1 MMKTILLVVLVAVL
15 AIVALIAAVVLVR
28 RYLTFRRRVAETTGM
43 KQDLMLWKNL
53 YGLVRGGDGAME
65 AKATLSSKLG
75 QVKAIFMN
83 GLALIRQAGKRPS
96 QVPWFVLVGEPG
108 SGKTSLYERSGL
120 EFRTGVSPEMIQGA
134 PLVTW
139 LGPKSYTLDVS
150 GRVFFDRWLKGSGAE
165 WNLLVRSIRLRNRRF
180 PLSGIILTI
189 PADALLTDDATLT
202 REKASI
208 IGNELQR
215 LLKVTGMNLPCHVV
229 VTKLD
234 MLLGFREYF
243 AWLEGRDAAAPFGWQ
258 NPLKDSA
265 FDEQALAGWLDEL
278 DGRLRE
284 NMMARLLDPK
294 ILRDPAALRQRVDT
308 AGTSSLF
315 PDGLSAIRGNLSIY
329 LNRLFGKE
337 AWNGHDQLLLGGV
350 FFTSARDDGTTI
362 SPEFAALCGKS
373 AMEGLIVSEPKESAD
388 GRFIGGL
395 LSDFVFARKV
405 KASFTARELFIR
417 QIPGYLAAAAVV
429 AIGLVWIFVATFGR
443 GEAHDSLNRQ
453 TAYYRTLAERVRAGD
468 IAASPIV
475 ASAKDG
481 RPVLLKD
488 EPMRGDERATRIAAF
503 CQAQMFAEEEVRA
516 PFGSIVPGFI
526 WFGFDL
532 DLAGDERRE
541 IANRLQT
548 AMVFRP
554 TFAALT
560 RYFQANV
567 KEPFSRLKREAM
579 FSFFWYMLHSDTGR
593 HFKII
598 RIVDVLQYMFPDM
611 GADVI
616 KVLSTFHPDTGYA
629 RSDYEPERYAESPL
643 ASEVV
648 NGLGKQFGEAWK
660 NLEIYGETLY
670 PKTRSVIRS
679 GDEFRALM
687 SGTAGLAKGSAGGV
701 TNGAATAARWQAELE
716 RMSALRKAIDRD
728 APVVRGE
735 EEGALA
741 GAIEKKFGARMPGW
755 MSSDPLKDA
764 VADYRARLRADAD
777 EYDELMGRME
787 KLVSGRYGAD
797 YMRQLRENDKRD
809 RDETVRAFDA
819 EVADLRTAMGR
830 ILGSRLLDNVA
841 VGTDAEH
848 PGVSAG
854 GIRHYAVAGN
864 IVDAALSV
872 RLPEEPKD
880 LGAFFRTMETLVESE
895 RTAEA
900 KLAEAA
906 GVCTNDQL
914 IASFAADV
922 SKMMDVRARA
932 IREQLLA
939 SYARLHPRNGEGV
952 GEMVAS
958 LKAGK
963 ETFGISAPLAT
974 EVFGGINAASMFD
987 PNAAEV
993 CFGVYSEMMELAGA
1007 GTGNRERG
1015 AGEKGPGT
1023 GTKAPINLPNRHEI
1037 EVAMGEYI
1045 DSYIDYWANFGDRL
1059 RMPCVDWEAYR
1070 KLCATIK
1077 PYEVNTLLAIVYRK
1091 SIAILSAI
1099 PKACLDKG
1107 REKDLADAVTLLESR
1122 IQMLT
1127 PHFSDVCLRQA
1138 TDWSLLHADP
1148 TTAYRFLRE
1157 CPATVLVADYF
1168 AVDAAGAKGDVPWWT
1183 AFFDIGLDLLKRD
1196 ARRQGVEKLRRG
1208 NGNFLRFPL
1217 CADPVNPDTVKS
1229 EELDDIQQLLVSC
1242 GFAPV
1247 AAPSAPEGEEKSEPR
1262 TGEEVKQKAQDE
1274 RANRIVAKVRAP
1286 YRADSATPGTDKK
1299 AVLDYFEWGERMHAI
1314 VDTLRDCENETI
1326 WTLSLTPLEKCQT
1339 LNEEKFPVLPIANYR
1354 YRYGELTV
1362 GGETRG
1368 GKVALNSAFET
1379 QIARGTIDDA
1389 DIVLRLDAYSDPDDT
1404 TSVKLNYEGP
1414 WAILRIY
1421 LLADSVYDRKTKS
1434 FDVPII
1440 VRDRYNLMSVLWVT
1454 CKINRSIPKPAEWPS
1469 TGNWPDIPMK

>member
-1 MMKTILLVVLVAVL
+1 MMKTILLVVLVVVL
-15 AIVALIAAVVLVR
+15 VLVALVAAIMLVR

-75 QVKAIFMN
+75 QVKAIFQN
-83 GLALIRQAGKRPS
+83 GLALIRTGGKRPS

-108 SGKTSLYERSGL
+108 SGKTALYEKSGL

-165 WNLLVRSIRLRNRRF
+165 WNLLIRSIRRRNRRF

-243 AWLEGRDAAAPFGWQ
+243 AWLEGPDAAAPFGWQ

-265 FDEQALAGWLDEL
+265 FDEAALADWLDCL

-294 ILRDPAALRQRVDT
+294 VLRDPAALRQRVDT

-315 PDGLSAIRGNLSIY
+315 PDGLGAIRGNLSIY

-350 FFTSARDDGTTI
+350 FFTSAQDDGTTI
-362 SPEFAALCGKS
+362 SSEFAALCGKS
-373 AMEGLIVSEPKESAD
+373 AAEGLLVSQPKESAD

-395 LSDFVFARKV
+395 LSDFIFACKV
-405 KASFTARELFIR
+405 KASFTARELFVR

-429 AIGLVWIFVATFGR
+429 AMGLVWLFVATFGF
-443 GEAHDSLNRQ
+443 GEVHDSLKRQ
-453 TAYYRTLAERVRAGD
+453 AAYYRALAERVRAGD
-468 IAASPIV
+468 INASPIV

-481 RPVLLKD
+481 KPVLLKD
-488 EPMRGDERATRIAAF
+488 EPMRGDERTSRIAAF
-503 CQAQMFAEEEVRA
+503 CQVQMFAEESVRA
-516 PFGSIVPGFI
+516 PFGSVVPGFI
-526 WFGFDL
+526 WFGL
-532 DLAGDERRE
+532 DLNLAVDERRE
-541 IANRLQT
+541 IANRLQA

-560 RYFQANV
+560 RYFQSNV
-567 KEPFSRLKREAM
+567 REPFSRLKREAM
-579 FSFFWYMLHSDTGR
+579 FNFFKYMLHSDSGR
-593 HFKII
+593 HGQAI
-598 RIVDVLQYMFPDM
+598 RIGDVLQYLFPDM
-611 GADVI
+611 VADVVN
-616 KVLSTFHPDTGYA
+616 VLSTFHDDTGYI
-629 RSDYEPERYAESPL
+629 RSDYEPERYGESPL
-643 ASEVV
+643 VSETV
-648 NGLGKQFGEAWK
+648 GFLGDQFGEAWK

-679 GDEFRALM
+679 GDELRALM
-687 SGTAGLAKGSAGGV
+687 SGTAALAKDSAGGV
-701 TNGAATAARWQAELE
+701 TNGAATAARWQSELE
-716 RMSALRKAIDRD
+716 RMSELRRAIDRD

-735 EEGALA
+735 EEGVLA
-741 GAIEKKFGARMPGW
+741 GALERRLGSRMPGW

-764 VADYRARLRADAD
+764 VADYRARMRADTD
-777 EYDELMGRME
+777 EYCELMDRME
-787 KLVSGRYGAD
+787 GLMSGRSGAD
-797 YMRQLRENDKRD
+797 YMRQLREEGARA
-809 RDETVRAFDA
+809 RDEIVRALDA
-819 EVADLRTAMGR
+819 EVADLRAAMSR
-830 ILGSRLLDNVA
+830 LSGSRLFDNIA

-854 GIRHYAVAGN
+854 GIRRYAVVGN
-864 IVDAALSV
+864 IVDAALTV

-880 LGAFFRTMETLVESE
+880 LGAFFRTMATLTESE
-895 RTAEA
+895 RTAQA
-900 KLAEAA
+900 SLAEAA
-906 GVCTNDQL
+906 GICTNDQL
-914 IASFAADV
+914 ITSFAADV
-922 SKMMDVRARA
+922 STMMDVRARA

-952 GEMVAS
+952 GEMVSSLRAS
-958 LKAGK
+958 K

-974 EVFGGINAASMFD
+974 EVFGGIGAASMFD

-993 CFGVYSEMMELAGA
+993 CFDVYSEMMELAGA
-1007 GTGNRERG
+1007 GGGEEGGMKGRKNGG
-1015 AGEKGPGT
+1015 ASAA
-1023 GTKAPINLPNRHEI
+1023 APINLPNRHEI
-1037 EVAMGEYI
+1037 EVAMGEYV
-1045 DSYIDYWANFGDRL
+1045 DSYIGYWANFGDRL
-1059 RMPCVDWEAYR
+1059 RMPCADWAAYR
-1070 KLCATIK
+1070 SLCATIK

-1099 PKACLDKG
+1099 PKACVDKSRG
-1107 REKDLADAVTLLESR
+1107 KELADAVTLLESR

-1127 PHFSDVCLRQA
+1127 PHFSDVCIRQA

-1183 AFFDIGLDLLKRD
+1183 AFFDFGLELLKRD
-1196 ARRQGVEKLRRG
+1196 ARQQGVEKLRRG
-1208 NGNFLRFPL
+1208 NGSFLRFPL
-1217 CADPVNPDTVKS
+1217 CADPVNPDAVKAN
-1229 EELDDIQQLLVSC
+1229 ELDDIQQLLVSC

-1247 AAPSAPEGEEKSEPR
+1247 TAPAASDGAEKSEPR
-1262 TGEEVKQKAQDE
+1262 TGEEVKRKAQDE
-1274 RANRIVAKVRAP
+1274 CANRIVTKVRAP

-1314 VDTLRDCENETI
+1314 VDTLRDRENETI
-1326 WTLSLTPLEKCQT
+1326 WTLSLTPLEKCQQ

-1368 GKVALNSAFET
+1368 GKIALNSASGA
-1379 QIARGTIDDA
+1379 QIARGTVDDA
-1389 DIVLRLDAYSDPDDT
+1389 DIVLRLDAYSDPDDR
-1404 TSVKLNYEGP
+1404 TSVKLNYDGP

-1421 LLADSVYDRKTKS
+1421 LLADSVYDKKAKA

-1454 CKINRSIPKPAEWPS
+1454 CKINRAIPRPAEWPS
-1469 TGNWPDIPMK
+1469 TGNWPDIPLK

>member
-1 MMKTILLVVLVAVL
+1 MTKTILLVVLVAVL
-15 AIVALIAAVVLVR
+15 ALVALVAAVVLVR

-75 QVKAIFMN
+75 QVKAIFAN
-83 GLALIRQAGKRPS
+83 GLALIRSAGKRPS
-96 QVPWFVLVGEPG
+96 QLPWFVLVGEPG
-108 SGKTSLYERSGL
+108 SGKTSLYEKSGL

-139 LGPKSYTLDVS
+139 LGPRSYTLDVA

-165 WNLLVRSIRLRNRRF
+165 WNLILRSIRRRNRRF
-180 PLSGIILTI
+180 PLSGIILAI

-208 IGNELQR
+208 MGNELQQ

-243 AWLEGRDAAAPFGWQ
+243 SWLDGQEASAPFGWQ

-265 FDEQALAGWLDEL
+265 FDEAALMDWLDGL

-294 ILRDPAALRQRVDT
+294 VLRDPAALRQRVDT
-308 AGTSSLF
+308 AGTSALF
-315 PDGLSAIRGNLSIY
+315 PDGLKAIRGNLSIY

-350 FFTSARDDGTTI
+350 FFTSAQDTGTTI
-362 SPEFAALCGKS
+362 SSEFAALCGKS
-373 AMEGLIVSEPKESAD
+373 ATEGLLVSSPKEATE
-388 GRFIGGL
+388 GKFIGGL

-417 QIPGYLAAAAVV
+417 QIPGYLVAAGIV
-429 AIGLVWIFVATFGR
+429 AMGLVWLFTAAFGCDEIR
-443 GEAHDSLNRQ
+443 DSLKRQ
-453 TAYYRTLAERVRAGD
+453 ASYYGTLAERIRAGD
-468 IAASPIV
+468 IAGSPIV

-488 EPMRGDERATRIAAF
+488 RPMRGDEQATRFAAF

-516 PFGSIVPGFI
+516 PFGSIAPGFI
-526 WFGFDL
+526 WFGFDR
-532 DLAGDERRE
+532 DLAVDERRE

-548 AMVFRP
+548 TMVFRP

-560 RYFQANV
+560 RYFQSKV
-567 KEPFSRLKREAM
+567 KEPFSCLKREAV
-579 FSFFWYMLHSDTGR
+579 FGLLWYMLHSDTGR
-593 HFKII
+593 HFKVI
-598 RIVDVLQYMFPDM
+598 RIGDILLYMFPDM
-611 GADVI
+611 SADVM
-616 KVLSTFHPDTGYA
+616 KVLSTFHSDTGYV
-629 RSDYEPERYAESPL
+629 RSDYEPERYAELPL
-643 ASEVV
+643 ASEVASIIV
-648 NGLGKQFGEAWK
+648 KQFEEAWK
-660 NLEIYGETLY
+660 NLGIYGETLY
-670 PKTRSVIRS
+670 PKTRSVVRS

-687 SGTAGLAKGSAGGV
+687 SATAELAKASAGGV
-701 TNGAATAARWQAELE
+701 TNGAATAVRWQSELE
-716 RMSALRKAIDRD
+716 RMSELRKTIDRD
-728 APVVRGE
+728 APAVRGE
-735 EEGALA
+735 EEGALV
-741 GAIEKKFGARMPGW
+741 GALEKRFGARVPGW
-755 MSSDPLKDA
+755 MSSDPIKDA
-764 VADYRARLRADAD
+764 VADYRSRMRTDED
-777 EYDELMGRME
+777 EYGELLNRFE

-797 YMRQLRENDKRD
+797 YMRQLREGD
-809 RDETVRAFDA
+809 RRNWDETARALDA
-819 EVADLRTAMGR
+819 EVADLRAAMAR
-830 ILGSRLLDNVA
+830 LAGSRLLENVA

-854 GIRHYAVAGN
+854 GIRHYAVAGG
-864 IVDAALSV
+864 IVDAALTV

-880 LGAFFRTMETLVESE
+880 LGAFFRTMETLVKSE
-895 RTAEA
+895 RTAEL

-906 GVCTNDQL
+906 GICTNDQL

-922 SKMMDVRARA
+922 SKMMVVRARA
-932 IREQLLA
+932 IREQLLV

-952 GEMVAS
+952 GEMVSS

-993 CFGVYSEMMELAGA
+993 CFGVYSEMMELADGKREEGKGKQEA
-1007 GTGNRERG
+1007 GKSG
-1015 AGEKGPGT
+1015 
-1023 GTKAPINLPNRHEI
+1023 INLPNRHEI
-1037 EVAMGEYI
+1037 EVAMSEYV
-1045 DSYIDYWANFGDRL
+1045 DSYVDYWANFGDRL
-1059 RMPCVDWEAYR
+1059 RMPCSDWAAYR

-1099 PKACLDKG
+1099 PKSCVDKN
-1107 REKDLADAVTLLESR
+1107 RAKALADAVALLESR

-1127 PHFSDVCLRQA
+1127 PHFSDVCIRQA

-1168 AVDAAGAKGDVPWWT
+1168 AVDAAGAKGDVRP
-1183 AFFDIGLDLLKRD
+1183 
-1196 ARRQGVEKLRRG
+1196 RR
-1208 NGNFLRFPL
+1208 
-1217 CADPVNPDTVKS
+1217 S
-1229 EELDDIQQLLVSC
+1229 
-1242 GFAPV
+1242 
-1247 AAPSAPEGEEKSEPR
+1247 
-1262 TGEEVKQKAQDE
+1262 
-1274 RANRIVAKVRAP
+1274 
-1286 YRADSATPGTDKK
+1286 
-1299 AVLDYFEWGERMHAI
+1299 
-1314 VDTLRDCENETI
+1314 
-1326 WTLSLTPLEKCQT
+1326 
-1339 LNEEKFPVLPIANYR
+1339 
-1354 YRYGELTV
+1354 
-1362 GGETRG
+1362 
-1368 GKVALNSAFET
+1368 
-1379 QIARGTIDDA
+1379 
-1389 DIVLRLDAYSDPDDT
+1389 
-1404 TSVKLNYEGP
+1404 
-1414 WAILRIY
+1414 
-1421 LLADSVYDRKTKS
+1421 
-1434 FDVPII
+1434 
-1440 VRDRYNLMSVLWVT
+1440 
-1454 CKINRSIPKPAEWPS
+1454 
-1469 TGNWPDIPMK
+1469 

>member
-1 MMKTILLVVLVAVL
+1 MTNAILLVAVVAVL
-15 AIVALIAAVVLVR
+15 ALVALVVAIVLIR
-28 RYLTFRRRVAETTGM
+28 RFLTFRRRVAETTGM

-75 QVKAIFMN
+75 QVKAIFAN
-83 GLALIRQAGKRPS
+83 GLSLIRAAGRRPS

-108 SGKTSLYERSGL
+108 CGKTSLYEKSGL

-150 GRVFFDRWLKGSGAE
+150 GRIFFDRWLKGSGAE
-165 WNLLVRSIRLRNRRF
+165 WNLLIRSIRKRNRRF
-180 PLSGIILTI
+180 PLSGIILAI

-215 LLKVTGMNLPCHVV
+215 LLKVTGQNLPCHVV

-258 NPLKDSA
+258 NPLRDSA
-265 FDEQALAGWLDEL
+265 FDEQALAGWLDDL

-294 ILRDPAALRQRVDT
+294 VLRDPEALRQRVDT
-308 AGTSSLF
+308 AGASSLF
-315 PDGLSAIRGNLSIY
+315 PDGIQAIRGNLSIY
-329 LNRLFGKE
+329 LSRLFGKE

-350 FFTSARDDGTTI
+350 FFTSAQDSGTTI
-362 SPEFAALCGKS
+362 SSEFAALCGKS
-373 AMEGLIVSEPKESAD
+373 ATEGLLVSQPESSAD

-395 LSDFVFARKV
+395 LSDFVFACKV

-429 AIGLVWIFVATFGR
+429 AVGLVWLFTASFGSD
-443 GEAHDSLNRQ
+443 EVHDSLKRQ
-453 TAYYRTLAERVRAGD
+453 TAYYSALAERIRAGD

-481 RPVLLKD
+481 KPVLLKD
-488 EPMRGDERATRIAAF
+488 EPMRGDERMTRIAAF
-503 CQAQMFAEEEVRA
+503 CQAQMFADESVRA
-516 PFGSIVPGFI
+516 PFGSIVPGLV
-526 WFGFDL
+526 WFGCDI
-532 DLAGDERRE
+532 DLAVDERRE
-541 IANRLQT
+541 IANRIQT
-548 AMVFRP
+548 SMVFRP

-560 RYFQANV
+560 ALFQSKA

-579 FSFFWYMLHSDTGR
+579 FSYFWYMLHTDTGR
-593 HFKII
+593 HFKVIPI
-598 RIVDVLQYMFPDM
+598 GDVLLYMFPDM
-611 GADVI
+611 VPDVMNA
-616 KVLSTFHPDTGYA
+616 LSTFHPDTGYI
-629 RSDYEPERYAESPL
+629 RSDYEPERYGESPL

-648 NGLGKQFGEAWK
+648 GILGAQFGEAWK

-687 SGTAGLAKGSAGGV
+687 SGTAELAKDSARGV
-701 TNGAATAARWQAELE
+701 TNGAATAVRWQADLE
-716 RMSALRKAIDRD
+716 RMSELRKTIDRD

-735 EEGALA
+735 EDSALEDALEGAL
-741 GAIEKKFGARMPGW
+741 EKKLGVRKPGW

-764 VADYRARLRADAD
+764 VADYRSRMRADEA
-777 EYDELMGRME
+777 EYDELMDRLETMM
-787 KLVSGRYGAD
+787 SGRSGAD
-797 YMRQLRENDKRD
+797 YMRRLREVD
-809 RDETVRAFDA
+809 RREREETARALDA
-819 EVADLRTAMGR
+819 EVADLRAAMGR
-830 ILGSRLLDNVA
+830 LAGSRLLDNVA

-864 IVDAALSV
+864 IVDAALTV

-880 LGAFFRTMETLVESE
+880 LGAFFRTMETLVKDE

-906 GVCTNDQL
+906 GICTNDLL
-914 IASFAADV
+914 IASFAANV

-932 IREQLLA
+932 IREQLLVA
-939 SYARLHPRNGEGV
+939 YARLHPRNGEGV
-952 GEMVAS
+952 GEMVSS

-963 ETFGISAPLAT
+963 ETFGITVPLAA
-974 EVFGGINAASMFD
+974 EVFGGIGAASMFD
-987 PNAAEV
+987 PNSAEI
-993 CFGVYSEMMELAGA
+993 CFGVYAEMMGLAGA
-1007 GTGNRERG
+1007 GSEKGEKKGG
-1015 AGEKGPGT
+1015 AGAA
-1023 GTKAPINLPNRHEI
+1023 APIALPNRHEI
-1037 EVAMGEYI
+1037 EVAMGEYV

-1059 RMPCVDWEAYR
+1059 RMPCADWAAYR

-1099 PKACLDKG
+1099 PKACIDKN
-1107 REKDLADAVTLLESR
+1107 REKALADAVALLESR

-1127 PHFSDVCLRQA
+1127 PHFSDVCIRQA

-1148 TTAYRFLRE
+1148 AAAYRFLRE

-1168 AVDAAGAKGDVPWWT
+1168 AVDAAGAKGNVPWWT
-1183 AFFDIGLDLLKRD
+1183 TFFDFGLELLKRD
-1196 ARRQGVEKLRRG
+1196 ARQQGVEKLRRG
-1208 NGNFLRFPL
+1208 NGSFLRFPL
-1217 CADPVNPDTVKS
+1217 CADPVNLDVVKQ
-1229 EELDDIQQLLVSC
+1229 EELDDIQQVLVSC

-1247 AAPSAPEGEEKSEPR
+1247 AALDAPDGAEKSEPR

-1314 VDTLRDCENETI
+1314 VDTLRDRENETV
-1326 WTLSLTPLEKCQT
+1326 WTLSLTPLAKCQA
-1339 LNEEKFPVLPIANYR
+1339 LNDEKFPVLPIANYR

-1368 GKVALNSAFET
+1368 GKVALNSSSGT
-1379 QIARGTIDDA
+1379 QIARGTVDDA
-1389 DIVLRLDAYSDPDDT
+1389 DIVLRLDAYSDPDDK
-1404 TSVKLNYEGP
+1404 TSVNLNYEGP

-1421 LLADSVYDRKTKS
+1421 LMADSVYDKKAKA

-1440 VRDRYNLMSVLWVT
+1440 VRDRFNLMSVLWVT
-1454 CKINRSIPKPAEWPS
+1454 CKINRAIPKPSEWPATS
-1469 TGNWPDIPMK
+1469 NWPDIPLK

>member
-1 MMKTILLVVLVAVL
+1 MMKTILLVALVAVL
-15 AIVALIAAVVLVR
+15 ALVALVVAVVLVR

-108 SGKTSLYERSGL
+108 SGKTSLYEKSGL

-165 WNLLVRSIRLRNRRF
+165 WNLLVRSIRRRNRRF

-215 LLKVTGMNLPCHVV
+215 LLKVTGQNLPCHVV

-243 AWLEGRDAAAPFGWQ
+243 AWLEGQDAAAPFGWQ
-258 NPLKDSA
+258 NPLRDSA
-265 FDEQALAGWLDEL
+265 FDEAAFADWLDTL

-294 ILRDPAALRQRVDT
+294 VLRDPAALRQRVDT

-315 PDGLSAIRGNLSIY
+315 PDGLKAIRGNLSVY
-329 LNRLFGKE
+329 LSRLFGKE

-350 FFTSARDDGTTI
+350 FFTSARDAGATL

-373 AMEGLIVSEPKESAD
+373 ALEGLLVSQPKESAD

-429 AIGLVWIFVATFGR
+429 VMGCVWLFTAAFGC
-443 GEAHDSLNRQ
+443 GEVHESLNRQ
-453 TAYYRTLAERVRAGD
+453 AVYYRTLAERVRAGD
-468 IAASPIV
+468 IAGSPIV

-481 RPVLLKD
+481 KPVLLKD
-488 EPMRGDERATRIAAF
+488 EPMRGDERMTRIAAY
-503 CQAQMFAEEEVRA
+503 CQAQMFAEEAVRA
-516 PFGSIVPGFI
+516 PFGSIAPGLV
-526 WFGFDL
+526 WFGGDF

-548 AMVFRP
+548 TMVFRP
-554 TFAALT
+554 TFEALT
-560 RYFQANV
+560 RLFQSKV
-567 KEPFSRLKREAM
+567 KEPFSCLKREAM
-579 FSFFWYMLHSDTGR
+579 FSFFRYVLHFDAGR
-593 HFKII
+593 HGQVI
-598 RIVDVLQYMFPDM
+598 RIGDVLLYMFPDM
-611 GADVI
+611 VADVMNA
-616 KVLSTFHPDTGYA
+616 LSTFHSDTGYIL
-629 RSDYEPERYAESPL
+629 SDYEPERYGESPL
-643 ASEVV
+643 VSEVV
-648 NGLGKQFGEAWK
+648 NGLSAQFGEAWK

-670 PKTRSVIRS
+670 PKTRSVVRS

-687 SGTAGLAKGSAGGV
+687 SGTAELVKDSANGV
-701 TNGAATAARWQAELE
+701 TNGAATAARWQADLE
-716 RMSALRKAIDRD
+716 RMSELRKTIDCD
-728 APVVRGE
+728 APIVRGE

-741 GAIEKKFGARMPGW
+741 GALERKFGARMPGW
-755 MSSDPLKDA
+755 MTSDPLKDA
-764 VADYRARLRADAD
+764 VADYRSRLRADVA
-777 EYDELMGRME
+777 EYGELLDRME
-787 KLVSGRYGAD
+787 GMMRVRSGND
-797 YMRQLRENDKRD
+797 YVRQLREAGKRTQGETARALDK
-809 RDETVRAFDA
+809 
-819 EVADLRTAMGR
+819 EVADLRAAMSR
-830 ILGSRLLDNVA
+830 LIGSRLLDNIA

-864 IVDAALSV
+864 IVDAALTV
-872 RLPEEPKD
+872 RLPEDPKD
-880 LGAFFRTMETLVESE
+880 LVAFFRTMETLVSSE
-895 RTAEA
+895 RTAQV

-932 IREQLLA
+932 IREQLLI

-974 EVFGGINAASMFD
+974 EVFGGISAASMFD

-993 CFGVYSEMMELAGA
+993 CFGVYSEMMGLADGE
-1007 GTGNRERG
+1007 REEG
-1015 AGEKGPGT
+1015 KGKSEKG
-1023 GTKAPINLPNRHEI
+1023 KAGINLPNRHEI
-1037 EVAMGEYI
+1037 EVAMGEYVN
-1045 DSYIDYWANFGDRL
+1045 SYIDYWANFGDRL
-1059 RMPCVDWEAYR
+1059 RMPCADWEAYR
-1070 KLCATIK
+1070 KLCATLK

-1091 SIAILSAI
+1091 SIATLSAI

-1107 REKDLADAVTLLESR
+1107 REKALADAVTLLESR

-1183 AFFDIGLDLLKRD
+1183 TFFDVGLDLLKRD
-1196 ARRQGVEKLRRG
+1196 ARQQGVEKLRRG
-1208 NGNFLRFPL
+1208 NGSFLRFPL
-1217 CADPVNPDTVKS
+1217 CADPVNPDTVKA

-1247 AAPSAPEGEEKSEPR
+1247 AAPSAPEGEGKSEPR
-1262 TGEEVKQKAQDE
+1262 TGEEAKQKAQDE
-1274 RANRIVAKVRAP
+1274 RANRIVTKVRAP

-1314 VDTLRDCENETI
+1314 VDTLRDRENETI
-1326 WTLSLTPLEKCQT
+1326 WTLSLTPLEKCQA

-1362 GGETRG
+1362 GGESRG
-1368 GKVALNSAFET
+1368 GKIALNSASGT

-1389 DIVLRLDAYSDPDDT
+1389 DIVLRLDAYSDPDDK
-1404 TSVKLNYEGP
+1404 TSVKLNYEGS

-1421 LLADSVYDRKTKS
+1421 LLADSVYDKKTKA

-1454 CKINRSIPKPAEWPS
+1454 CKINRAIPKPAEWPS
-1469 TGNWPDIPMK
+1469 TGNWPDIPLK